1 MQNGSLQKYFR
12 SEITAM
18 SPYKPGEQPQT
29 GKSIKLNTNENPTHP
44 PRRFWKRSLLQ
55 VPGWSDILIPSG
67 QPFGLRR
74 ATFWALIPT

>member
-29 GKSIKLNTNENPTHP
+29 GKSIKLNTNENPYP
-44 PRRFWKRSLLQ
+44 PSPKVLEAIVAAKKGISFVLDGVQLPSLSIHN
-55 VPGWSDILIPSG
+55 GKEGKIK
-67 QPFGLRR
+67 
-74 ATFWALIPT
+74 

>member
-29 GKSIKLNTNENPTHP
+29 GKSIKLNTNENPKP
-44 PRRFWKRSLLQ
+44 PTPQGQ
-55 VPGWSDILIPSG
+55 VAKGSASDRCCKFQAGAIS
-67 QPFGLRR
+67 
-74 ATFWALIPT
+74 